1 MPSAPAGRR
10 TPTHL
15 TDTVPLL
22 RHTCTR
28 GCATMTVDSCH
39 RWTGPHPA
47 RHMFQPWTATTTNMG
62 VSRALSL
69 NISLITQPSCT
80 CCNKSSDTM
89 ARASARPDLHR
100 SISTLQL
107 QSTDRRLSVPHR
119 SSTVVGVLTL
129 SLQPS
134 YPPGLCAVTLQTP
147 LTESCVC
154 CAPSAGVSLH
164 IFT

>member
-47 RHMFQPWTATTTNMG
+47 RHMG

-134 YPPGLCAVTLQTP
+134 YPLGLCAVTLQTP